1 MNSLSIICCRS
12 PLLDLV
18 GCYTMRNIPSGLTSL
33 TIYIYAFEGVSNLYA
48 FLALCPLLEDLVISG
63 SGSRPD
69 DKICPPQ
76 PSVIPNLKRYSG
88 PAFIA
93 VALVPGRPVYSLL
106 LESCWQ
112 ETNNQDRVYQELT
125 LLAQSI
131 GPVTCFCPYY
141 ETCHTTTVSAIAE
154 LFPHL
159 RTLQLALVDHPSSDS
174 YDMDDDS
181 IIRDLVDSQEPG
193 KSLLSY
199 RVCSILRSDQTYLTA
214 VAMCLLGVHPP
225 NSFWSY
231 QTPSEPR
238 NFAVQPHGRF
248 PRDARSPRTT
258 ATSSGHQRSRGCCST
273 DERSNSW
280 PPREKEDLFYIP

>member
-1 MNSLSIICCRS
+1 LSN
-12 PLLDLV
+12 PLILGTVSKLERFQILQKWDLLLARLAQSTRPIRIFQLP
-18 GCYTMRNIPSGLTSL
+18 C
-33 TIYIYAFEGVSNLYA
+33 VS
-48 FLALCPLLEDLVISG
+48 
-63 SGSRPD
+63 RHPD
-69 DKICPPQ
+69 IVYRCESAQ
-76 PSVIPNLKRYSG
+76 PSAIPKLKRYSG